1 VPPPAAPAQPMNLIQ
16 RLDELEKLKERG
28 ILTPEEFEREKAK
41 LRSM

>member
-1 VPPPAAPAQPMNLIQ
+1 MNLIQ

-28 ILTPEEFEREKAK
+28 ILTPQEFEREKAK